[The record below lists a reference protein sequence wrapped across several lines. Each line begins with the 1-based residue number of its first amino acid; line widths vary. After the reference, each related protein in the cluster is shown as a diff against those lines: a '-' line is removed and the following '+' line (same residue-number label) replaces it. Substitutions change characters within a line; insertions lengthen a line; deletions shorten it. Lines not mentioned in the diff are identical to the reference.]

1 MTENE
6 RFIDFDMSEKELEK
20 AIESYKNKVKEGEI
34 ETPCPS
40 DWYAFIGFNIDQ
52 MRELYV
58 RGLEDKNRYS
68 VRALA
73 AKKMLDWCRNQ
84 LVVHP
89 YWCGKNAVKS
99 MYLLKQ
105 DWGDGVKW
113 TDDARQ
119 AKASGSPVVLQFGG
133 NDKRSGKASK

>member
-1 MTENE
+1 MAENDK
-6 RFIDFDMSEKELEK
+6 ILDFNLSDKEFEKY
-20 AIESYKNKVKEGEI
+20 IESYKNMVKTGEI
-34 ETPCPS
+34 ENPCPS

-52 MRELYV
+52 MRELYGKDDGSV
-58 RGLEDKNRYS
+58 NRYKA
-68 VRALA
+68 RARA

-113 TDDARQ
+113 TDDSKTG
-119 AKASGSPVVLQFGG
+119 KASGAPVVLQFGG
-133 NDKRSGKASK
+133 SDKRAGKAAK